1 MEAVHVYMKGRNGWG
16 LFYRIEDCLVYF
28 TLYSVL
34 SRKMGI
40 KVIAFNIMFNHTHA
54 MHDDYQH
61 SRMQLFQRRLGV
73 MFVKDYN
80 EEYGR
85 EGNLLKKPFGFS
97 VKRISKKIMATI
109 VYIFNNTVA
118 GKMHKRAIEGRWSL
132 LAYYNNPSPF
142 SEKLV
147 KRNCRHIMRES
158 LKVVDICYK
167 EGKYLNY
174 ATLKRILHGL
184 DIVERNQI
192 IDYIVSKY
200 NFLDYERLLKYYGT
214 FDKLLVSVDSNA
226 GAEYELEDEYGDH
239 SNYPKMIRLARSKGY
254 EGVCFENISPN
265 EVKSLS
271 QLFYSRINPSTDQIR
286 KFLHLPTPQKPKIV

>member
-97 VKRISKKIMATI
+97 VKSRKK
-109 VYIFNNTVA
+109 
-118 GKMHKRAIEGRWSL
+118 KKRH
-132 LAYYNNPSPF
+132 F
-142 SEKLV
+142 KSEL
-147 KRNCRHIMRES
+147 
-158 LKVVDICYK
+158 
-167 EGKYLNY
+167 
-174 ATLKRILHGL
+174 
-184 DIVERNQI
+184 
-192 IDYIVSKY
+192 
-200 NFLDYERLLKYYGT
+200 
-214 FDKLLVSVDSNA
+214 
-226 GAEYELEDEYGDH
+226 
-239 SNYPKMIRLARSKGY
+239 
-254 EGVCFENISPN
+254 
-265 EVKSLS
+265 
-271 QLFYSRINPSTDQIR
+271 
-286 KFLHLPTPQKPKIV
+286 